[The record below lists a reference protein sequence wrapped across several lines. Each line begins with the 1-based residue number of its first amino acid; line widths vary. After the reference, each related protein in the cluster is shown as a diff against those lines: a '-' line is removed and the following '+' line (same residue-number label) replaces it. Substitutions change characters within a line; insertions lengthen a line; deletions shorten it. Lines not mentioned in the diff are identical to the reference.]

1 MKVED
6 TEYDDTELASAS
18 WLATDAVSDSSP
30 LPLLLRPPA
39 ALPFGVGP
47 FSSMYPIVCVA
58 EEVARLLLEVL
69 AML

>member
-6 TEYDDTELASAS
+6 TEYDDTELAS
-18 WLATDAVSDSSP
+18 WLATDAVSDASP
-30 LPLLLRPPA
+30 LPLLPRPLA
-39 ALPFGVGP
+39 ALPFGEGP
-47 FSSMYPIVCVA
+47 FSSIYPIVCAA